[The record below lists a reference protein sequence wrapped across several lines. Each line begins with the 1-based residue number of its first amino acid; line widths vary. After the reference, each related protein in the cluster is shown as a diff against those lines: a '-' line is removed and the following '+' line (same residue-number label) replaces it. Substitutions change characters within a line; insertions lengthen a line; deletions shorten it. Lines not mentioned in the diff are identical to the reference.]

1 MRFFEESGV
10 IFLTTLASIAV
21 MFLLTKLM
29 GAKQVSQMTMFDY
42 VVGITIGSIAA
53 ELATELENPEQPLIA
68 MILYGAAAYGI
79 SVWTTKSLKV
89 RSFFTGKPLTLMDN
103 GIIYRKNLKK
113 ARMDLNEFLTF
124 CRMDGYFDLSQIQT
138 AILEHNGH
146 VSFLIKEPNRPAT
159 PEDLKLKPQQTKVQI
174 PFVMDGVLL
183 TKNIRQ
189 AGKEDVW
196 VRRTLQRKGFGD
208 EHEVMLA
215 LWDGQSELYVYPATA
230 QDAPRN

>member
-10 IFLTTLASIAV
+10 ICLTTLASIAV

-53 ELATELENPEQPLIA
+53 ELATELENPEQPLLA
-68 MILYGAAAYGI
+68 MILYGITAYGI

-89 RSFFTGKPLTLMDN
+89 RSFFTGKPLMLMDN
-103 GIIYRKNLKK
+103 GVIYRENFKK

-146 VSFLIKEPNRPAT
+146 VSFLMKETNRPAT
-159 PEDLKLKPQQTKVQI
+159 PEDLKLSPRQASVQI
-174 PFVMDGVLL
+174 PFIMDGVLL
-183 TKNIRQ
+183 TENIRQ
-189 AGKEDVW
+189 AGKEESW
-196 VRRTLQRKGFGD
+196 VRRILRRKGCTD
-208 EHEVMLA
+208 EKAVMLA
-215 LWDGQSELYVYPATA
+215 LWDGQSDLLLFPAA
-230 QDAPRN
+230 SENAPTG